1 MHGYNVFFYR
11 SAPWKK
17 ITYPMVIKQRQRQ
30 YGFSLVELSVVL
42 VIIGLLVGGV
52 TMGNELIRQY
62 EIQTTVSQ
70 IGRYRT
76 AVNGFLTA
84 YNGLPGD
91 ITNATD
97 YWGSQTAN
105 GDGDKLIVFR
115 NNYGS
120 YEGYRAWQ
128 HLGLAEMVNGYFTG
142 TTTTGVAI
150 PGIDLPAGKL
160 GSSAYTMEHGAMDI
174 GEALVFLLGK
184 PAAGTTTM
192 KMQGALRPEE
202 AMQLDDKM
210 DDGRPND
217 GTVRGREGETSP
229 VGSCVLDG
237 AYDTDKVGRDC
248 FMGFVL

>member
-11 SAPWKK
+11 SAPWRK
-17 ITYPMVIKQRQRQ
+17 ITYPTIVKSRRQ

-42 VIIGLLVGGV
+42 VIVGLLVGGV

-62 EIQTTVSQ
+62 EIQTTVTQ

-76 AVNGFLTA
+76 AVNGFLSA

-91 ITNATD
+91 ITNATQ
-97 YWGSQTAN
+97 YWGTQTAN
-105 GDGDKLIVFR
+105 GDGDKSIDFH
-115 NNYGS
+115 NNLGT

-142 TTTTGVAI
+142 TTTTGIAI

-160 GSSAYTMEHGAMDI
+160 GSSVYAMEHGAMGM
-174 GEALVFLLGK
+174 GENLVFLLGK
-184 PAAGTTTM
+184 PDAGSTTM

-210 DDGRPND
+210 DDGLPND
-217 GTVRGREGETSP
+217 GIVKGREGESSG
-229 VGSCVLDG
+229 VGSCVLDN
-237 AYDTDKVGRDC
+237 AYDTDKIGRDC
-248 FMGFVL
+248 YMGFAM